1 MDRVVCEG
9 SEDKFPR
16 RVAFKVRWMR
26 KLSNS
31 ANLPFAGLPDS
42 IEISQEVR
50 TESSVIGDPVCSG
63 ADGGLYRSS
72 EHRHR

>member
-16 RVAFKVRWMR
+16 RVAFKVRWIR

-31 ANLPFAGLPDS
+31 ALRNCELQ
-42 IEISQEVR
+42 IMR
-50 TESSVIGDPVCSG
+50 TPAKPTSPSLACPI
-63 ADGGLYRSS
+63 L
-72 EHRHR
+72 